1 MSPSYLLPYPTSRGR
16 MMLFRAK
23 KILKHRPGDDD
34 DQKSTDG
41 LIYYFSTQRR
51 RESKKA
57 GLFVAMILTYILSTV
72 DLTVELATQQARLA
86 RARATDR

>member
-1 MSPSYLLPYPTSRGR
+1 
-16 MMLFRAK
+16 MLFRAK

-57 GLFVAMILTYILSTV
+57 GLFEATKILTDLQIHTV
-72 DLTVELATQQARLA
+72 YCLL
-86 RARATDR
+86 